1 MKITESYLR
10 KIIRG
15 AINEMFSSSA
25 VHATP
30 SFHDAPPPEE
40 APTETVDQLVTKL
53 TALASAD
60 GISPPDLM
68 SKLLKA
74 IEAEEKAKTAKT
86 APSGAT
92 PFGLNE
98 NKKRK

>member
-15 AINEMFSSSA
+15 AINEMMSSA
-25 VHATP
+25 DATP
-30 SFHDAPPPEE
+30 SFHDSPPPEE
-40 APTETVDQLVTKL
+40 PPTETVDQLVTKL

-60 GISPPDLM
+60 GVSSPDLM

-74 IEAEEKAKTAKT
+74 IEAEEKAKTV
-86 APSGAT
+86 PSSAT
-92 PFGLNE
+92 PYGIGE
-98 NKKRK
+98 NKKRR